1 MDVTGEAYKVG
12 REFGQMILE
21 IYGDKHHWMK
31 MKPASV
37 LRSEDHALL
46 KIRFGR
52 VNKEMETEYF
62 KGFHETLGITEADRI
77 KHSL

>member
-1 MDVTGEAYKVG
+1 MDVIEEAYKVG

-21 IYGDKHHWMK
+21 IYGDKNCWMK
-31 MKPASV
+31 MKPAAV

-46 KIRFGR
+46 KIRFGK

-62 KGFHETLGITEADRI
+62 KGFNETLGITDSDRI
-77 KHSL
+77 KHGL